1 MNLRIDTDAFEKASV
16 ELQNDCDR
24 LKTLRTNLKDAF
36 VQLEK
41 DWDSDA
47 GKTFFGK
54 FDKDLLDNLSLY
66 STVFEHISKNLTTAS
81 EMYGEVFRA
90 ADTIAQTEY

>member
-1 MNLRIDTDAFEKASV
+1 MNLKIDTDAFERASA
-16 ELQNDCDR
+16 ELQNDCER
-24 LKTLRTNLKDAF
+24 LKELSNKLKKAF

-66 STVFEHISKNLTTAS
+66 STVFEHISKNLITAS

-90 ADTIAQTEY
+90 ADAIAQTEY